1 MAVDV
6 GTYEAFGFAN
16 DPIVIRRY
24 LAGIKGG
31 KVLDTTDYTEEFIKA
46 GHIVIRHKESD
57 TYKPLPVA
65 NGEYAALPEG
75 CEYVGVV
82 VASKSV
88 KEPFVSIMHT
98 GVMNDVACPYPMKD
112 ELKTALKAAIPTL
125 VFERD

>member
-31 KVLDTTDYTEEFIKA
+31 KVLDTTNYTEEYVKA

-57 TYKPLPVA
+57 TYRPLPVA
-65 NGEYAALPEG
+65 SGQYAALPEG

-82 VASKSV
+82 VATKLAR
-88 KEPFVSIMHT
+88 EPFVSIMHT
-98 GVMNDVACPYPMKD
+98 GVMNDVACPYPMNE
-112 ELKTALKAAIPTL
+112 ELKAALKAAVPTL
-125 VFERD
+125 VFEHD